1 MGKVID
7 IQGKPKQGETAF
19 PTCGCGE
26 TYTPLAI
33 MSERPFMAAL
43 VCTEC
48 GNEVPVINGY
58 IGEGSEGA

>member
-1 MGKVID
+1 MGDVID
-7 IQGKPKQGETAF
+7 IGGKPRAGETAF

-33 MSERPFMAAL
+33 MSERPFIAAL

-48 GNEVPVINGY
+48 GNEVPVNNGY
-58 IGEGSEGA
+58 IGERGDSA